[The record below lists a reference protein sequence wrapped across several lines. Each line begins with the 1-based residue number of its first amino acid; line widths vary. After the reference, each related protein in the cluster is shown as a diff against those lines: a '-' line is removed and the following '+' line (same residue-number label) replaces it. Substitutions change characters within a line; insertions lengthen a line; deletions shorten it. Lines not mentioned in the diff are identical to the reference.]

1 MRNDQRNL
9 AASIRARH
17 VDGQDGLVHHSL
29 LCRPACHLQ
38 RRKVFVWILES
49 HLSSRYLELGH
60 VVIDFL
66 VKLIHMND
74 KDDAQDVSGVQA
86 TGTTMEQETVF

>member
-1 MRNDQRNL
+1 MDDSVTWRLSDMANGMERSRIL
-9 AASIRARH
+9 SIAASVRARH

-49 HLSSRYLELGH
+49 HLSS
-60 VVIDFL
+60 
-66 VKLIHMND
+66 
-74 KDDAQDVSGVQA
+74 
-86 TGTTMEQETVF
+86 

>member
-9 AASIRARH
+9 AASVRARH

-49 HLSSRYLELGH
+49 HLSSRYLEL

-66 VKLIHMND
+66 VKLIHIND
-74 KDDAQDVSGVQA
+74 EDDAQDVSGVQA

>member
-9 AASIRARH
+9 AASVRARH

-38 RRKVFVWILES
+38 RRKVIMLDAN
-49 HLSSRYLELGH
+49 SSRIHPIFRFLS
-60 VVIDFL
+60 VVHKRDILTF
-66 VKLIHMND
+66 VHCVM
-74 KDDAQDVSGVQA
+74 
-86 TGTTMEQETVF
+86 F